1 LAPIVALL
9 SVFLILA
16 ILWDAFESIIL
27 PRRVTRRIRLT
38 RIFYR
43 STWRPWSAI
52 ARRVR
57 SSKRRETYL
66 SYFGPISMLLLL
78 SLWAFGLI
86 VGFGLLHWAIGTVI
100 NAPER
105 TPDLLTDLY
114 LSGTTFFTLGF
125 GDVTPRTLP
134 GRALAVVESGLGF
147 GFLALIIGYLP
158 VLYQGFSRREA
169 SISLM
174 DARAGSPSSAVELLG
189 RYGSAGELESLTSLL
204 HDLERWAAEL
214 LESHLSFP
222 VLCFYRSQH
231 DNQSW
236 LAALVTTLDTC
247 ALVIV
252 GVAETPAWQAELT
265 FAMARHA
272 AVDLAQVLNTP
283 PAAPQPDRLPPADLE
298 KLRGMLAD
306 RGVHLHDDDQS
317 RAELTQLR
325 AMYEPFVNALSR
337 FLVMPLP
344 SWIPA
349 RSVHNWR
356 TSAWGQASKG
366 VGRSAPVETG
376 DDDHA

>member
-1 LAPIVALL
+1 LAPIVAVL

-247 ALVIV
+247 ALVMV
-252 GVAETPAWQAELT
+252 GVEETPAWQAELT

-356 TSAWGQASKG
+356 TSAWGQASKA

>member
-1 LAPIVALL
+1 MAPIVAIL

-16 ILWDAFESIIL
+16 ILWDAFESMIL

-134 GRALAVVESGLGF
+134 GRALAVMESGLGF

-158 VLYQGFSRREA
+158 VLYQGFSRREV

-189 RYGSAGELESLTSLL
+189 RYGSAGKLESLTSLL
-204 HDLERWAAEL
+204 HDLERWSAEL

-247 ALVIV
+247 ALVMV
-252 GVAETPAWQAELT
+252 GVEETPAWQAELT

-317 RAELTQLR
+317 RAELAQLR

-356 TSAWGQASKG
+356 TSAWGQTSKT

>member
-1 LAPIVALL
+1 MAPIVAVL

-105 TPDLLTDLY
+105 KPDLLTDLY

-158 VLYQGFSRREA
+158 VLYQGFSRREV

-189 RYGSAGELESLTSLL
+189 RYGSAGKLESLTSLL

-247 ALVIV
+247 ALVMV
-252 GVAETPAWQAELT
+252 GVEETPAWQAELT

-298 KLRGMLAD
+298 RLRGMLAD

-356 TSAWGQASKG
+356 TSAWGQASKA
-366 VGRSAPVETG
+366 VGTSAPVETG